1 MKVLVNAI
9 SAKRGG
15 IVTYTGNLMRAFA
28 EHKVEALFAVP
39 EDFPTPPGAPV
50 LRVRASGFSPL
61 KRFAWEQTFWRHT
74 VAKHRPDVLFSSA
87 NFSLLKSPVPQ
98 VLLMREGGLF
108 DPTYLVN
115 FAPDQGFAAAMQRDW
130 RRRLMLLSAHRAHHI
145 VTPSRA
151 MRDMLL
157 AWSPSLAVKT
167 SVNSYG
173 TLGDAFTPAERP
185 RAWAEDGV
193 LRLLYVSVYYPHKC
207 PGLLCRAVEE
217 LNERGIKVHATIT
230 MELKEIEATRGGDLD
245 AILVRRAADKGLLT
259 LGRTPYNQ
267 LPQLYRS
274 HDLFMF
280 PAIAETFGHPMAEAL
295 SCGLPVV
302 AIDTPINREVCGDAA
317 AYFPPFSISALC
329 DRIADLHQNAA
340 HREELAGR
348 ARQRVLSNFLWDD
361 HVVRLL
367 DTFERLKAGE
377 SFGESVG

>member
-28 EHKVEALFAVP
+28 EHDVDALFAVP
-39 EDFPTPPGAPV
+39 EDFPAPQGARI
-50 LRVRASGFSPL
+50 LRVKASGYSPL
-61 KRFAWEQTFWRHT
+61 RRFAWEQTFWHHT
-74 VAKHRPDVLFSSA
+74 VAQYRPDVLFSSA
-87 NFSLLKSPVPQ
+87 NFSLLHSPVPQ

-115 FAPDQGFAAAMQRDW
+115 FAPEQGVAAALQRDW
-130 RRRLMLLSAHRAHHI
+130 RRRLMLLSAQRAHHI

-157 AWSPSLAVKT
+157 AWSPGLAART

-185 RAWAEDGV
+185 RQWAEDGV

-207 PGLLCRAVEE
+207 PGLLCRAVED
-217 LNERGIKVHATIT
+217 LNDRGIPVHATIT
-230 MELKEIEATRGGDLD
+230 MELKEIEATRGGAHD
-245 AILVRRAADKGLLT
+245 AILVRRAAERGFLT
-259 LGRTPYNQ
+259 LGRTPYRE

-295 SCGLPVV
+295 SCGMPVV

-317 AYFPPFSISALC
+317 SYFPPFSVSALC
-329 DRIADLHQNAA
+329 DRITELHTTPELRGQ
-340 HREELAGR
+340 LAGR
-348 ARQRVLSNFLWDD
+348 ARGRVLSNFLWDD

-367 DTFERLKAGE
+367 DTFQKLKAG
-377 SFGESVG
+377 VRI